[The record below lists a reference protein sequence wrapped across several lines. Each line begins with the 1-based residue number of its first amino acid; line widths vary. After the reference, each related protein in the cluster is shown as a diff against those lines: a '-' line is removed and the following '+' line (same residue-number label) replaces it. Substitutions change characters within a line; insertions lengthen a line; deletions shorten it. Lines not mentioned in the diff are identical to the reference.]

1 MKAWCPITRRCKQE
15 VASEYGQFVRDNPFF
30 EGRDFSGLTAQE
42 RQLARKIV
50 EKEYFARGKHI

>member
-1 MKAWCPITRRCKQE
+1 M
-15 VASEYGQFVRDNPFF
+15 ASEYEQFVRDNPFF

-42 RQLARKIV
+42 QQLARKIV